1 MRKPLILLI
10 LLCLV
15 LNLCIYAETND
26 PNTQWTRTLKNQID
40 QMATKGYSQDLE
52 AWLLSQIQN
61 DVGIQKRLYTKILD
75 LHRFIYTFDEPNI
88 IKTINALQRDPLLKS
103 WPFAEMVV
111 WEAYCNYN
119 DALGI
124 SSALLEGAYN
134 LLTLANTQN
143 DQEMKGKALLFIG
156 KAYYYMISD
165 DKAKEY
171 LDQSVAVSLE
181 TQDYLSV
188 AHYYYTFADTY
199 FSYGDFETALDYYQA
214 ALPYLEK
221 ETRKALLETMKF
233 DLDILYARSKYKLGF
248 KDQSY
253 STMAELEKN
262 LNPKNLRLAMGF
274 YWQRAKQY
282 YLDELYDASLTDIQ
296 KAVEISSQLGEDQR
310 LNSNHKAMLITLA
323 SALYRTGDS
332 LRAAEIFVTMQDTDQ
347 DEVYIEYANES
358 ASTVSNVEKNIVKE
372 KIDLISQFEKEQTSR
387 IETQKK
393 FLIALVIAV
402 VFLMI
407 IIVLAIVDMR
417 FKSNSRKKLYL
428 SSITD
433 GLTQLSNRSHII
445 EVFESR
451 LNKQI
456 FVAMLDV
463 DYFKTVNDTY
473 GHIIGDEVLIGVANE
488 IKKSIREQDFV
499 GRYGGEEFLIIF
511 DSVSYDVAKVIVERL
526 RENISSIQW
535 KYEGLQTTVS
545 LGLLGCSG
553 KVLDG
558 DAILKHV
565 DALMYE
571 AKRTGRNKVVSGL
584 CTETDAGLLSK

>member
-1 MRKPLILLI
+1 MGLILNI
-10 LLCLV
+10 
-15 LNLCIYAETND
+15 CIYAEPND

-52 AWLLSQIQN
+52 AWLLSQIQS
-61 DVGIQKRLYTKILD
+61 DVSIQKQLYTKILD
-75 LHRFIYTFDEPNI
+75 LHRFIYTFDEINTM
-88 IKTINALQRDPLLKS
+88 KTISDLQLDPLLKS
-103 WPFAEMVV
+103 WPYAEMVV

-124 SSALLEGAYN
+124 SSVLLEGGYN
-134 LLTLANTQN
+134 LLTLANAQK
-143 DQEMKGKALLFIG
+143 DQDMKGKALLFIG

-171 LDQSVAVSLE
+171 LDQSVALSLE

-188 AHYYYTFADTY
+188 ANYYYIFADTY
-199 FSYGDFETALDYYQA
+199 FSYGDFQTALEYYQA
-214 ALPYLEK
+214 SQPYLEK
-221 ETRKALLETMKF
+221 EPRKALLETVKF
-233 DLDILYARSKYKLGF
+233 DLDLLYARSKYKLGF
-248 KDQSY
+248 KDLSY
-253 STMAELEKN
+253 TTMAELEKKT
-262 LNPKNLRLAMGF
+262 NPKNTRVAMSL

-282 YLDELYDASLTDIQ
+282 YLDELYDASLSDIK
-296 KAVEISSQLGEDQR
+296 KAVELSSQLGEDQR
-310 LNSNHKAMLITLA
+310 LNSNHNAMLITLA

-332 LRAAEIFVTMQDTDQ
+332 LSAAEIFVTMQDADQ
-347 DEVYIEYANES
+347 DESYIVYANES
-358 ASTVSNVEKNIVKE
+358 ASIVSNVESNIVKE
-372 KIDLISQFEKEQTSR
+372 QINLISQFEKEQTTR

-393 FLIALVIAV
+393 YLIALGIAV
-402 VFLMI
+402 VFLI
-407 IIVLAIVDMR
+407 IIIILAIVDMR

-445 EVFESR
+445 EVFESK

-463 DYFKTVNDTY
+463 DYFKMVNDTY

-553 KVLDG
+553 KILDG

-571 AKRTGRNKVVSGL
+571 AKRTGRNKVVSGM
-584 CTETDAGLLSK
+584 CTETEGALFSE